1 MGLVYIVAGFV
12 LLMLI
17 GAVAYQLRLARHNG
31 VPREKFIEE
40 FVASGIP
47 SEIPAAVYDHYRSFC
62 RAKGFSVAPDDSFE
76 KIFRQVHDD
85 VDDDA
90 EELANKLGMDL
101 PSESVLKEFA
111 TPVETLRDMVLWLN
125 WIRQQQNA
133 AGCGG
138 KRPDAELPAGCR
150 GPSTA

>member
-12 LLMLI
+12 LVLLI
-17 GAVAYQLRLARHNG
+17 EAVAYQLRLARHKG
-31 VPREKFIEE
+31 VPRETFIEE
-40 FVASGIP
+40 FVGLGIP

-62 RAKGFSVAPDDSFE
+62 RAKDFSVAPDDSFE

-125 WIRQQQNA
+125 WIRQQQEA
-133 AGCGG
+133 AGCVG
-138 KRPDAELPAGCR
+138 KRPDAELPAGRR
-150 GPSTA
+150 GLSTA